1 MSIRAIADDAYSH
14 NVVQQYCKKKLFKP
28 AGSPAV
34 ALNPYAAPVD
44 EEEGDLF
51 YIESEKIRT
60 TIITRVL
67 EKDLVNWLTL
77 AGISCT
83 YSEKAS
89 YKGNRVEFPNHTLQL
104 MEPADSK
111 YAWQNTAS
119 VLIVE
124 EDHNVFELQ
133 TGSGK
138 CLHDDTKIRIPG
150 GWRRMGDL
158 RIGDRVIGDDGLPTT
173 VTGVYPNGVVDL
185 YDVTFE
191 DGRTV
196 KACGEHLWGC
206 FYINT
211 SPRKRWGVRNTLE
224 MQRLI
229 AMPNPRVYIPLPEP
243 EDTQEK
249 EFTVHP
255 YLLGV
260 LLGDG
265 SLRRCVL
272 GLSNPE
278 VEILERVCALLPED
292 MTLTGGEDGLNWR
305 LVGTKHGNN
314 TLLNQI
320 RDLELCNTKSNE
332 KFIPSAYLEG
342 SIEQR
347 YELLRGLMDTDG
359 YISSN
364 GTTTYTT
371 VSSMLAHGV
380 QDLVRSLGGIAKITT
395 KVTNYTYKG
404 ERKRGQL
411 AYNVNIRMKKP
422 SLMFHLPRKLART
435 NDDNQYS
442 KDLKLR
448 VKSIVKCAPASATC
462 ISVDNAKA
470 LYVAEDWIV
479 THNTKTAEKG
489 VIRKGVIPAYI
500 TKPAYMAKWRGDVEE
515 DMGLVVDTDFFVIDS
530 VDRLMNM
537 IHYGGDPATKA
548 YLISSFCIDNYIHR
562 WAANPEDYVDPDQ
575 IWEALGVGICVYDEA
590 HEVFRM
596 QYWSVLALAPN
607 CILDLSATLL
617 PDDPFLKAR
626 YAERFPTESRLS
638 MDYNAYVDVIGLAFT
653 MEDRKIAQRINRQP
667 MYQHHVFE
675 SKVMKQKRTLNRYF
689 DMLYKILDKWY
700 LRDRKEGQKALIM
713 LATRNMC
720 TEFWQYVKL
729 KCPDLDVQ
737 RYIEGDKYEVAKEAD
752 IIISTPGKSGT
763 GVDYIGLVLNIIAV
777 SVNASQKSMQM
788 LGRTRDACITRW
800 GIHPKVIY
808 PICTNIP
815 KQVTYYNRR
824 RKLLAGRVN
833 SMITMNTGIVI

>member
-1 MSIRAIADDAYSH
+1 MSRTVQIVRYKMSIRAIADDAYSH

-138 CLHDDTKIRIPG
+138 
-150 GWRRMGDL
+150 
-158 RIGDRVIGDDGLPTT
+158 
-173 VTGVYPNGVVDL
+173 
-185 YDVTFE
+185 
-191 DGRTV
+191 
-196 KACGEHLWGC
+196 
-206 FYINT
+206 
-211 SPRKRWGVRNTLE
+211 
-224 MQRLI
+224 
-229 AMPNPRVYIPLPEP
+229 
-243 EDTQEK
+243 
-249 EFTVHP
+249 
-255 YLLGV
+255 
-260 LLGDG
+260 
-265 SLRRCVL
+265 
-272 GLSNPE
+272 
-278 VEILERVCALLPED
+278 
-292 MTLTGGEDGLNWR
+292 
-305 LVGTKHGNN
+305 
-314 TLLNQI
+314 
-320 RDLELCNTKSNE
+320 
-332 KFIPSAYLEG
+332 
-342 SIEQR
+342 
-347 YELLRGLMDTDG
+347 
-359 YISSN
+359 
-364 GTTTYTT
+364 
-371 VSSMLAHGV
+371 
-380 QDLVRSLGGIAKITT
+380 
-395 KVTNYTYKG
+395 
-404 ERKRGQL
+404 
-411 AYNVNIRMKKP
+411 
-422 SLMFHLPRKLART
+422 
-435 NDDNQYS
+435 
-442 KDLKLR
+442 
-448 VKSIVKCAPASATC
+448 
-462 ISVDNAKA
+462 
-470 LYVAEDWIV
+470 
-479 THNTKTAEKG
+479 TKTAEKG
-489 VIRKGVIPAYI
+489 VIRKGVIPAYV
-500 TKPAYMAKWRGDVEE
+500 TKPAYLAKWEGDVEG
-515 DMGLVVDTDFFVIDS
+515 DMGLTVNEDFFVIDS
-530 VDRLMNM
+530 VDRLANL
-537 IHYGGDPATKA
+537 IHYGGDPAAKA
-548 YLISSFCIDNYIHR
+548 YLISSFCIDNYIKR

-607 CILDLSATLL
+607 SILDLSATLL